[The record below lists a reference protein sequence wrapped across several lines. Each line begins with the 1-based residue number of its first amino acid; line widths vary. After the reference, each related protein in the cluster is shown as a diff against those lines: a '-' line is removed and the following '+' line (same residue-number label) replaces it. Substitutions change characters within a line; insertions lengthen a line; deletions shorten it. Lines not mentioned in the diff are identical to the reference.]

1 MLCCERYSII
11 YIVVIIVVSDWFSLV
26 DTRKKQ
32 HTRSY
37 CLTAF
42 FTPKKANSFLAISFE
57 VALLKKK
64 KKKQLLHKI
73 VTLDVKSALGNP

>member
-11 YIVVIIVVSDWFSLV
+11 CIVVIIVVNDWFSLV

-42 FTPKKANSFLAISFE
+42 FTPKKAISFLAISFE

-64 KKKQLLHKI
+64 KKKNSCCIKLSRLMSSQL
-73 VTLDVKSALGNP
+73 